1 MRWNRYRRD
10 RQIIAAVLVFT
21 AIVAAGIA
29 LQPGFHPPRARVTG
43 DKQLVSMLTP
53 LLNGAR
59 GQVAAAL
66 ITPQG
71 VRYGLWGSEYTT
83 QYEVASLSKTMTASL
98 LLEAIRRG
106 EVTAQTPVSALIP
119 EIVSPVRNVTLEQL
133 VSHRSGLPP
142 LTATVEQ
149 RLAILSAIA
158 RRQNPWRFDR
168 PALIAMMNQ
177 ATLQSAKWFDYSNAG
192 FALLGLA
199 LERASR
205 RDFATLMAQR
215 VFAPAGMQ
223 SAEVARQNTPA
234 SPSFAA
240 GWSVSGFPQQPWV
253 MDAFA
258 PAGGVRATIVDMA
271 KYAQALLAGG
281 LAGSDGMRP
290 LFATDDPDSRVGYAW
305 FTTRIRGR
313 EIVWHDGQSGG
324 FAAMMAFDPQRRT
337 AVVILSDTAWPV
349 IGPAIRLLLAAT
361 ADQPET
367 PHERD

>member
-21 AIVAAGIA
+21 VIVAAGIA
-29 LQPGFHPPRARVTG
+29 LQPGFHPPSSRTTG
-43 DKQLVSMLTP
+43 DKQLVSILTP

-83 QYEVASLSKTMTASL
+83 QYEIASLSKTMTASL

-106 EVTAQTPVSALIP
+106 EVTAQTPVSALVP
-119 EIVSPVRNVTLEQL
+119 EIVSPVRDVTLEQL

-142 LTATVEQ
+142 LTASVGQ
-149 RLAILSAIA
+149 RLAILSDIA
-158 RRQNPWRFDR
+158 RRQNPWRYDR

-177 ATLQSAKWFDYSNAG
+177 ATLQPTKWFDYSNAG

-199 LERASR
+199 LERASH

-215 VFAPAGMQ
+215 VFTPAGMQ
-223 SAEVARQNTPA
+223 GAEVARHNTPA
-234 SPSFAA
+234 SPTFTM
-240 GWSVSGFPQQPWV
+240 GWSASGFPQQPWV

-258 PAGGVRATIVDMA
+258 PAGASAPRLSIWRNMPRRCWQETWRAVKVCTPCSPPMIPIPGWVMPGSLPASADGRSSGMTGRVA
-271 KYAQALLAGG
+271 AL
-281 LAGSDGMRP
+281 R
-290 LFATDDPDSRVGYAW
+290 
-305 FTTRIRGR
+305 
-313 EIVWHDGQSGG
+313 Q
-324 FAAMMAFDPQRRT
+324 
-337 AVVILSDTAWPV
+337 
-349 IGPAIRLLLAAT
+349 
-361 ADQPET
+361 
-367 PHERD
+367 